1 MLLYPFLT
9 PGGLDSTL
17 RYLPVIGQGVLR
29 FAFIP
34 AQLFPR
40 GPCIWR
46 KAHSEHLSSRPLI
59 KFRGRWKYAGGW
71 LVGIKILGL
80 EAASSLR
87 TQARTFFP
95 GQGRAT
101 R

>member
-1 MLLYPFLT
+1 VDGSFLASDQFRFMAQFSWGIIFRMLLYPFLT

-59 KFRGRWKYAGGW
+59 KFGGRGKDAGG
-71 LVGIKILGL
+71 VVSGD
-80 EAASSLR
+80 
-87 TQARTFFP
+87 
-95 GQGRAT
+95 
-101 R
+101 